1 MGVEV
6 TPRHDEPDEP
16 DEPDETDEP
25 DEPDERSNCGAPG
38 GLVAIGCRIVSCQ
51 GIRLLGVT
59 SDSPSKGIACESV
72 GERSARCRRP
82 FRVVAIRRAM
92 NAGRGCSL
100 RDSQSIEES
109 GCFRNW

>member
-6 TPRHDEPDEP
+6 TPRHNK
-16 DEPDETDEP
+16 P
-25 DEPDERSNCGAPG
+25 DEPDERSNCREPD
-38 GLVAIGCRIVSCQ
+38 GLAAIGCRKVSCQ
-51 GIRLLGVT
+51 KIRLPGVT
-59 SDSPSKGIACESV
+59 SDDPSEGIACESI
-72 GERSARCRRP
+72 EEKPASRRRP

-92 NAGRGCSL
+92 NAGRGCNL